1 MTEAAEGL
9 REKLSV
15 IEDEL
20 LMGSVSS
27 DTPMRG
33 AFYAR
38 GLRSRLASLGD
49 TVGMADGAPTR
60 QSYEVFEDLRSQI
73 DSQLDALRGIL
84 DEASKPSTA

>member
-1 MTEAAEGL
+1 
-9 REKLSV
+9 
-15 IEDEL
+15 
-20 LMGSVSS
+20 
-27 DTPMRG
+27 MRG

-73 DSQLDALRGIL
+73 DTQLDALRNVL
-84 DEASKPSTA
+84 DENLEAFNSIVRELDLSPVVLRGDDQD